1 MIVDGLGNTI
11 HAIVVRTVVH
21 DNASKIPVR
30 LILDGLDCVGDEAR
44 IIPIDDNDVYGRL
57 FYEILHNNPA
67 YLFDA
72 SGSLGAARRRH
83 SAASSLKCASH
94 RHEIPRLAKSSL
106 QAKIPR
112 SFRKGTLDCHR
123 SRDQTRLAGGPV
135 RKKTTNQR
143 LTTAE

>member
-72 SGSLGAARRRH
+72 SGSLGAAGRRH
-83 SAASSLKCASH
+83 SVASSGSNVPA
-94 RHEIPRLAKSSL
+94 IATKSPGL
-106 QAKIPR
+106 LNPL
-112 SFRKGTLDCHR
+112 FRPK
-123 SRDQTRLAGGPV
+123 SRDRFAKGL
-135 RKKTTNQR
+135 
-143 LTTAE
+143 